1 MPDLLVILLL
11 TIGSVVGVGSLGL
24 VVARLLRRHSLGWQ
38 LMVVTML
45 PVLAVAA
52 ALAVNVGLMF
62 VSPHDSWVLVVA
74 LAGAVLLGLLGA
86 WLLLRR
92 LLRGSAELGSG
103 VQLLLADGV
112 RRPAAA
118 DPPPLPPL
126 PRELEEVR
134 RELAEARVTLAEARD
149 RGRHAER
156 ARHELIGFLSH
167 DLRTPL
173 AGLRALTEGL
183 EDGVIGD
190 VPRAHAQLRAT
201 VARMTGLV
209 EDLFELS
216 RSTAPV
222 TERDRVLV
230 SVSELVGDVT
240 EQQTATAAASGVQ
253 LQAVVPDEDR
263 LAVVGDADA
272 LARALANLLANAVRH
287 TESAGTVSISADRNG
302 NGHIRVA
309 VSDGC
314 GGIPAG
320 NLERVFDTGWR
331 GTSARTGPG
340 QSAGAGLGLTITHRV
355 VQAHAG
361 SIAVRNIAGG
371 CCFELQLPAAPR

>member
-1 MPDLLVILLL
+1 MSDLLVILLL
-11 TIGSVVGVGSLGL
+11 TVGSVVGVGALGL
-24 VVARLLRRHSLGWQ
+24 VVAQLLRRQSLRWQ
-38 LMVVTML
+38 LAVVTTL

-52 ALAVNVGLMF
+52 ALAVNVALMF
-62 VSPHDSWVLVVA
+62 VSAHDSSVVA
-74 LAGAVLLGLLGA
+74 VALGAAVVLGLLAGG
-86 WLLLRR
+86 LLLRR
-92 LLRGSAELGSG
+92 LLRGSAELGTG
-103 VQLLLADGV
+103 VQLLLADGP

-118 DPPPLPPL
+118 DPPTPQPL
-126 PRELEEVR
+126 PRELEDVR
-134 RELAEARVTLAEARD
+134 RELAEARVTLAEVRD
-149 RGRHAER
+149 RERNAER

-183 EDGVIGD
+183 EDGVITD

-222 TERDRVLV
+222 TERDPVLV

-240 EQQTATAAASGVQ
+240 EQQSATAAATGIR
-253 LQAVVPDEDR
+253 LEATVPDGDR

-272 LARALANLLANAVRH
+272 LARALANLMANAVRH
-287 TESAGTVSISADRNG
+287 TEAGGTVTICATRNG
-302 NGHIRVA
+302 HGRVLVA

-314 GGIPAG
+314 GGIPEA
-320 NLERVFDTGWR
+320 NLPRVFDTGWR
-331 GTSARTGPG
+331 GTSARTSPE
-340 QSAGAGLGLTITHRV
+340 QSTGAGLGLTITQRV

-361 SIAVRNIAGG
+361 SVAVHNVADG

>member
-1 MPDLLVILLL
+1 MSDLLVIMLL
-11 TIGSVVGVGSLGL
+11 TVGSVVGVGALGL
-24 VVARLLRRHSLGWQ
+24 GVARLLRRRSLGWQ
-38 LMVVTML
+38 LLVVTTL
-45 PVLAVAA
+45 PVLAVAV
-52 ALAVNVGLMF
+52 ALAVNVELMF
-62 VSPHDSWVLVVA
+62 VSAHDSSVVA
-74 LAGAVLLGLLGA
+74 MALVGAVVLGLLGA
-86 WLLLRR
+86 GLLLRR
-92 LLRGSAELGSG
+92 LLRGSAELGTG
-103 VQLLLADGV
+103 VQLLLADGP
-112 RRPAAA
+112 RRPATA
-118 DPPPLPPL
+118 DPPAPEPL
-126 PRELEEVR
+126 PRELEQVR
-134 RELAEARVTLAEARD
+134 RELAEARVTLGEARE
-149 RGRHAER
+149 RERNAER

-183 EDGVIGD
+183 EDGVITD

-222 TERDRVLV
+222 TERDPVLV

-240 EQQTATAAASGVQ
+240 EQQSAAAAATGVR
-253 LQAVVPDEDR
+253 LLAEVPDGDR

-287 TESAGTVSISADRNG
+287 TGPEGTVTIGAARNG
-302 NGHIRVA
+302 GGRVRVA

-314 GGIPAG
+314 GGIAEA
-320 NLERVFDTGWR
+320 NLPRVFDTGWR
-331 GTSARTGPG
+331 GTSARTGPE
-340 QSAGAGLGLTITHRV
+340 QSTGAGLGLTITARV

-371 CCFELQLPAAPR
+371 CSFELQLPAAPR